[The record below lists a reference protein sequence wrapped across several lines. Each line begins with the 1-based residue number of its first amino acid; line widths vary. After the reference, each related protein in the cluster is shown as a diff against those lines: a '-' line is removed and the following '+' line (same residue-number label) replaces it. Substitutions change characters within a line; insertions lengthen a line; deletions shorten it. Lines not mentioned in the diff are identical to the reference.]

1 MPIEF
6 GVIEHVLDW
15 LDRHLH
21 KPAERWT
28 HRCGLK
34 RWRDAGQEQLARRA
48 IKRQSENEVANSIR
62 REWQT
67 LMGLLE
73 LPAYLATWR
82 SLRKSEKM
90 LWLSGL
96 ATFAACRIAIGTQ

>member
-34 RWRDAGQEQLARRA
+34 RWRDAGQEQLAR
-48 IKRQSENEVANSIR
+48 
-62 REWQT
+62 
-67 LMGLLE
+67 
-73 LPAYLATWR
+73 
-82 SLRKSEKM
+82 
-90 LWLSGL
+90 
-96 ATFAACRIAIGTQ
+96 